1 MHRNNRKEDILRVP
15 VEIKAGV
22 TYPKT
27 FIGQWM
33 IDTDICDDMIHE
45 FQNTT
50 HAVTLDSLR
59 GYFRLS
65 NRRISTSLNKR
76 YIKAVKGVIAAY
88 IDKYPWCKKMN
99 EEWGFTEPYNIQMYE
114 PGSAYSIEHLESGGP
129 SKGKF
134 IRHLVF
140 TTYLNDVFDMG
151 QTEFPC
157 QDISIRP
164 KKGLTVIFP
173 AGWTHPHYGLASESE
188 VKYIST
194 GWCSY
199 KNKVSR

>member
-1 MHRNNRKEDILRVP
+1 MHEYNQKEDILRVP

-33 IDTDICDDMIHE
+33 INTDLCDDLVHA
-45 FQNTT
+45 FKNTT
-50 HAVTLDSLR
+50 QTVTLDSFR

-65 NRRISTSLNKR
+65 NRRLDDSLNLR
-76 YIKAVKGVIAAY
+76 YMEAIESVIELYIKKF
-88 IDKYPWCKKMN
+88 PWCKRQQ
-99 EEWGFTEPYNIQMYE
+99 EDWGLTQPYNLQMYE
-114 PGSAYSIEHLESGGP
+114 PGEAYSNEHIENGGP

-140 TTYLNDVFDMG
+140 TTYLNDVKKGG
-151 QTEFPC
+151 QTVFEQ
-157 QDISIRP
+157 QDISVRP

-173 AGWTHPHYGLASESE
+173 AGWMHPHYGRPAKSEE
-188 VKYIST
+188 KYIAT
-194 GWCSY
+194 GWGSY
-199 KNKVSR
+199 KNRGEP